1 MPAPLTSSELTQQNQ
16 QKTIYADLYNQQQL
30 FDAGIISRI
39 KVTGGSA
46 GGSLSNSQVIA
57 SSTTGGVK
65 LNNTNNPAIS
75 STELTKITTKVT
87 EIKAAATKTTTVV
100 VNTIPVGTGYS
111 VLVYDSANRVYLA
124 DSNLTT
130 FTLVSE
136 TASTVTNTIFGC
148 TDGLVRFVSGT
159 TWLSRVSNILYK
171 SIDNGLTWTRINSG
185 TNWPNNIVFIYSADN
200 SATTIY
206 VGTYAYLYRTTNG
219 GTTWTQLKY
228 FSPDGSSIVF
238 CVQGNN
244 IVSIGIYNNTTNG
257 NGGVWSSIN
266 GGTTFNKTNLGFT
279 SGTFYGIDVIYY
291 NNKFCSFMDD
301 GTSTY
306 KCESSDGVTWTKTA
320 VATPYFFV
328 RGTVRDPVSGII
340 VIAVTNNGTGC
351 AIVYSIDDGYTW
363 TAGTGSVVGKSAG
376 NTSMSRLSYCANVLH
391 YTGSM
396 FILRTYNGSMH
407 TSPDGKVWSTA
418 TLSPA
423 GNTLSGFG
431 IAYNDSTNQ
440 VR

>member
-1 MPAPLTSSELTQQNQ
+1 MPLLPTAASDITSY
-16 QKTIYADLYNQQQL
+16 I
-30 FDAGIISRI
+30 R
-39 KVTGGSA
+39 
-46 GGSLSNSQVIA
+46 
-57 SSTTGGVK
+57 
-65 LNNTNNPAIS
+65 
-75 STELTKITTKVT
+75 
-87 EIKAAATKTTTVV
+87 AAAQYVPSGGGNTHAQSARGVTPIYGLGAKIRASLVGMKISPTSTGLVIPSIIAVV
-100 VNTIPVGTGYS
+100 PLVVPPVVPPVVITSGTAYS
-111 VLVYDSANRVYLA
+111 VLVYDSANRVYLT
-124 DSNLTT
+124 DSNLTS
-130 FTLVSE
+130 FTLITE

-148 TDGLVRFVSGT
+148 SDGIIRFVSGT
-159 TWLSRVSNILYK
+159 TWLSGVSRILYK
-171 SIDNGLTWTRINSG
+171 STDNGLTWTRINNG
-185 TNWPNNIVFIYSADN
+185 TSWPNDIAFIYSADD
-200 SATTIY
+200 SATIIY
-206 VGTYAYLYRTTNG
+206 AQTAAYLYRTTNG

-228 FSPDGSSIVF
+228 LSPDGSSFNF

-244 IVSIGIYNNTTNG
+244 IVSIGIYNNTVG
-257 NGGVWSSIN
+257 SNGGVWSSID

-279 SGTFYGIDVIYY
+279 SGIFYGIDVIYY

-306 KCESSDGVTWTKTA
+306 RCESSDGFTWTKTA

-340 VIAVTNNGTGC
+340 VIAVTNNGTGS

-363 TAGTGSVVGKSAG
+363 TAATGSVVGKSAG
-376 NTSMSRLSYCANVLH
+376 DTSMSRLEPCANVLH

-396 FILRTYNGSMH
+396 FILRAFDNTMHISLNGQ
-407 TSPDGKVWSTA
+407 VWSTA

-440 VR
+440 IR

>member
-1 MPAPLTSSELTQQNQ
+1 MPILTAYELTQQKQ
-16 QKTIYADLYNQQQL
+16 QKTIYGNIYIQQQL
-30 FDAGIISRI
+30 YNLGIIPRIIRSNGSGIDNNGTLTNFTIGGVTLNNPTNPGYSATELLAINNVITSIVIAATPPTVPVIIPAGI
-39 KVTGGSA
+39 
-46 GGSLSNSQVIA
+46 
-57 SSTTGGVK
+57 
-65 LNNTNNPAIS
+65 
-75 STELTKITTKVT
+75 
-87 EIKAAATKTTTVV
+87 
-100 VNTIPVGTGYS
+100 GYS

-124 DSNLTT
+124 DSNLTS
-130 FTLVSE
+130 FTLITE

-148 TDGLVRFVSGT
+148 SDGIIRFVSGT
-159 TWLSRVSNILYK
+159 TWLSSVTTILYK
-171 SIDNGLTWTRINSG
+171 SIDNGLTWTRINNG
-185 TNWPNNIVFIYSADN
+185 TTWPNNIKFIYSADD
-200 SATTIY
+200 SATIIY
-206 VGTYAYLYRTTNG
+206 AQTAAYLYRTTNG

-228 FSPDGSSIVF
+228 LSPDVASTVF

-244 IVSIGIYNNTTNG
+244 IVSIGIFNNTTNA
-257 NGGVWSSIN
+257 NGGVWSSID

-279 SGTFYGIDVIYY
+279 SGSFYGIDVIYY

-306 KCESSDGVTWTKTA
+306 RCESSDGFTWTKTA

-363 TAGTGSVVGKSAG
+363 TAATGSVVGKSAG
-376 NTSMSRLSYCANVLH
+376 NTSMTRLSYCANILH

-396 FILRTYNGSMH
+396 FILRTYDNTMH

-440 VR
+440 IR